1 MKTLT
6 LLLSLSLWTSSAI
19 AGDDFSAIDKY
30 VNAAKKEVGLP
41 SGTAIAIVKNGKVVY
56 EGYFGYANI
65 KEKKKVTDKTAFY
78 IASIT
83 KPIFALSTLLMEH
96 KGDIKDTMSMT
107 EMFPELKF
115 SHIDTEQIQL
125 KNLMSHTAGISNWPF
140 VASLAY
146 TGNHDSAQRHKLVA
160 ASTYDEKN
168 KLGEF
173 QYTNL
178 GYNIVSVWA
187 EDYYKQDWQKT
198 ISELIY
204 EPLAMVRTSSYMSDS
219 IKKSFEVARPYGLRG
234 KDPREVLAFEKS
246 NITMHGA
253 GGTISTASD
262 MARFLIAHLN
272 EGRVDG
278 NVIFPAE
285 VILKS
290 HQQLAVNDL
299 RYRDFIRKGY
309 AWGWYIGPYEDE
321 EMYHHFGGVAGTH
334 THTSFMLKHN
344 IGLVILNNES
354 SISSKLSNGIADI
367 AYSIL
372 LNKGSADDISDMHIL
387 QMKEAWSE
395 IKPKLQMSIDNS
407 AKRDLARTMIL
418 SHTRSKYAGIFHN
431 SLWGDLK
438 VELLDSGRFEFT
450 LGEIHAVATAY
461 TKPDTMRVE
470 FPVMGGGKV
479 VTYKI
484 KDGEVKELDFFGE
497 RFNKL

>member
-107 EMFPELKF
+107 EMFPKLKF

-173 QYTNL
+173 QYTCL
-178 GYNIVSVWA
+178 LY
-187 EDYYKQDWQKT
+187 
-198 ISELIY
+198 
-204 EPLAMVRTSSYMSDS
+204 TSD
-219 IKKSFEVARPYGLRG
+219 A
-234 KDPREVLAFEKS
+234 A
-246 NITMHGA
+246 
-253 GGTISTASD
+253 
-262 MARFLIAHLN
+262 
-272 EGRVDG
+272 
-278 NVIFPAE
+278 
-285 VILKS
+285 
-290 HQQLAVNDL
+290 
-299 RYRDFIRKGY
+299 
-309 AWGWYIGPYEDE
+309 DE
-321 EMYHHFGGVAGTH
+321 
-334 THTSFMLKHN
+334 
-344 IGLVILNNES
+344 
-354 SISSKLSNGIADI
+354 
-367 AYSIL
+367 
-372 LNKGSADDISDMHIL
+372 
-387 QMKEAWSE
+387 
-395 IKPKLQMSIDNS
+395 
-407 AKRDLARTMIL
+407 
-418 SHTRSKYAGIFHN
+418 
-431 SLWGDLK
+431 
-438 VELLDSGRFEFT
+438 
-450 LGEIHAVATAY
+450 
-461 TKPDTMRVE
+461 
-470 FPVMGGGKV
+470 
-479 VTYKI
+479 
-484 KDGEVKELDFFGE
+484 
-497 RFNKL
+497 